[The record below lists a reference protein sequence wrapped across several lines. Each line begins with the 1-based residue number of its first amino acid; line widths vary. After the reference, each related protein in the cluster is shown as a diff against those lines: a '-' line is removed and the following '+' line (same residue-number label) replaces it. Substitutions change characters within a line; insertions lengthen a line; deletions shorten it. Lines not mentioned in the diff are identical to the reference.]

1 VSIDPDAIPADFNE
15 IRDAIP
21 ADFNDIPD
29 PMEAPPA
36 PLSPARMPRLDTLST
51 PRASTR
57 NRRVAAVALSL
68 GWFAVHLAVYGIRQD
83 LRDLSPV
90 YVAAQVLLPFAFA
103 VTAFVV
109 ALNPGK
115 LGLGANI
122 GSMLLL
128 SLLGPASF
136 LMVALGAPEPHVEN
150 APGGFWLGTLVC
162 LDITLAWAAVP
173 LLGAALTLGR
183 AFPASARYRSAL
195 VGAACGLFSGAVMN
209 LHCPAVNRYH
219 IAIGHGVPVIVAT
232 LVAALVASR
241 WLRI

>member
-1 VSIDPDAIPADFNE
+1 VSIDPE
-15 IRDAIP
+15 AIP

-29 PMEAPPA
+29 PMEAVPA
-36 PLSPARMPRLDTLST
+36 PLPKVSLPRLDPSST
-51 PRASTR
+51 PRAATR
-57 NRRVAAVALSL
+57 SRRAVAVVLSL
-68 GWFAVHLAVYGIRQD
+68 GWFALHLAVYGIRKD
-83 LRDLSPV
+83 LHELPAV
-90 YVAAQVLLPFAFA
+90 YVAAQVLLPFGFA
-103 VTAFVV
+103 VTAFAV

-122 GSMLLL
+122 GSIILL

-136 LMVALGAPEPHVEN
+136 LMIALGAPEPHVEA

-162 LDITLAWAAVP
+162 LDITLGWAAVP
-173 LLGAALTLGR
+173 LLGAALALGR

-209 LHCPAVNRYH
+209 LHCPALNRYH

-232 LVAALVASR
+232 LVAAFVASR
-241 WLRI
+241 WLRV